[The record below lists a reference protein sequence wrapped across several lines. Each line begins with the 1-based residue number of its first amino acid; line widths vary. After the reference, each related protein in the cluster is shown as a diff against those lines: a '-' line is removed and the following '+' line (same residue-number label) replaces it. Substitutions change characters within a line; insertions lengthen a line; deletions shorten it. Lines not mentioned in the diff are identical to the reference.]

1 MSAAR
6 EPGVSR
12 LVVDVPGN
20 EWMTSNGRY
29 NRFDRARRSK
39 SLRTRAWAL
48 ATAALLPRYTCRVR
62 VDYHVVTRRAGRID
76 PANAYPTVK
85 PIIDGMTDAGVWVD
99 DDDAHLDGPVPHRG
113 PVDRDMLAGW
123 HRIIL
128 TITPLEEEP

>member
-1 MSAAR
+1 M
-6 EPGVSR
+6 SR

-29 NRFDRARRSK
+29 HPLDRARRSK

-48 ATAALLPRYTCRVR
+48 ATAARLPRYTCRVR
-62 VDYHVVTRRAGRID
+62 VDYHVVTRRAGRFD

-99 DDDAHLDGPVPHRG
+99 DDDTHLDGG
-113 PVDRDMLAGW
+113 PVDRDMRAGW
-123 HRIIL
+123 HRVIL